1 MIATLFSTIAFQV
14 TNVKM
19 ADTEMS
25 ERIEKLVRKSE
36 TLIVEMEESRT
47 DVMMAVLAVRRL
59 QKESFRCQL
68 HVEHILSE
76 IHQ

>member
-1 MIATLFSTIAFQV
+1 VIATLFSTIAFQV